1 MALQI
6 GNHYTLAFLYFF
18 QLPSK
23 DVQLTSVQLFEA

>member
-6 GNHYTLAFLYFF
+6 ANHYTLAFLYDT

-23 DVQLTSVQLFEA
+23 DIQLTSVQLFVA

>member
-6 GNHYTLAFLYFF
+6 ANHYTLAFLYDT
-18 QLPSK
+18 QLPYK

>member
-6 GNHYTLAFLYFF
+6 GNHYALAFLYVT

>member
-6 GNHYTLAFLYFF
+6 RNHYTLAFLYDT

-23 DVQLTSVQLFEA
+23 DVQPTSVQLFEA

>member
-6 GNHYTLAFLYFF
+6 GNHYTLAFLCNMH
-18 QLPSK
+18 LPYK

>member
-6 GNHYTLAFLYFF
+6 ANHYTLAFLYYT

-23 DVQLTSVQLFEA
+23 DVQLTSVQLFVA

>member
-6 GNHYTLAFLYFF
+6 GNPYTLAFLYDM

-23 DVQLTSVQLFEA
+23 DVQLTSVQLFVA

>member
-6 GNHYTLAFLYFF
+6 GIPYTLAFLYDT

-23 DVQLTSVQLFEA
+23 DVQLTSVQ

>member
-6 GNHYTLAFLYFF
+6 GKHYTLAFLCNT

>member
-6 GNHYTLAFLYFF
+6 GDPYTLAFLYDTQF
-18 QLPSK
+18 PSK

>member
-6 GNHYTLAFLYFF
+6 GNHYTLAFLYDT
-18 QLPSK
+18 QLPTK